1 MLQTQKLETQ
11 KHGRVTLP
19 FKVIKYIASLNEE
32 ALKACDYKLTIS
44 IVDQLCAKFS
54 DLKRAKAGR
63 GIPGRIFVGDTFAN
77 VIPALALIAAPI
89 GTKYLKMAPHPGDG
103 FKGKRNELLNTWTAI
118 FEKLTPSKGWQRGW
132 QSCKPT
138 PVERTKHYTQIGRDS
153 DVIIR
158 TNETAGWA
166 NVTLTLDLN
175 KLSPTAKRLVKH
187 YRSEMKNQK
196 ANGES
201 QQGTEV
207 SASRTSFLMDFLA
220 EAGHGNGVLVVPEKY
235 LEKFKKYIK
244 EDSFNII
251 HTKSSMN
258 EITETIS
265 ENWIPDTYPKGQSI
279 LQRASAYIP
288 LSKGS
293 ANPLKNLSASSEWTQ
308 RKNNQKMSI
317 KNACDYLNKEKRDFL
332 VVVVPDGDAAV
343 LMTNG
348 ISGAD
353 HGFDNPS

>member
-1 MLQTQKLETQ
+1 MLETQKLETQ

-19 FKVIKYIASLNEE
+19 FKVLKYIASLNKE
-32 ALKACDYKLTIS
+32 ALEACDYKLTIS
-44 IVDQLCAKFS
+44 IVDQLCARFS
-54 DLKRAKAGR
+54 DLKRAKAAR

-77 VIPALALIAAPI
+77 VIPALSLIAAPS
-89 GTKYLKMAPHPGDG
+89 GTNYLKMAPHPGDG
-103 FKGKRNELLNTWTAI
+103 FKGKRNELLNTWTDI
-118 FEKLTPSKGWQRGW
+118 FENLTPSRGWQKGW

-138 PVERTKHYTQIGRDS
+138 PVERTKHYTKIGGDS

-158 TNETAGWA
+158 TNETAPWA
-166 NVTLTLDLN
+166 NVTLTLDLRE
-175 KLSPTAKRLVKH
+175 LSPKARELVEQ
-187 YRSEMKNQK
+187 YRREMKNQK

-220 EAGHGNGVLVVPEKY
+220 EAGHGNGVLVVPEKH
-235 LEKFKKYIK
+235 LKKFNKYIK

-258 EITETIS
+258 EITKTIS
-265 ENWIPDTYPKGQSI
+265 ENWIPDTYPKGRSI

-293 ANPLKNLSASSEWTQ
+293 ANPLKNLSASSEWKQ
-308 RKNNQKMSI
+308 EKNIQKMSI
-317 KNACDYLNKEKRDFL
+317 KKTCAYLNSEWRDFL